1 MAFAVG
7 VDIANLPI
15 MASDTS
21 QQIVALTPTVST
33 PPPVRRLEGVAQS
46 SDRPQS
52 VHPRSGALVR
62 VANRRSGGQPVEPMG
77 SVPDSTEPYRKF
89 AGEVPLPG
97 YTLIQPLGR
106 GGFGE
111 VWKCEAPGGLLKAI
125 KFVKGSDASDPAG
138 GHQLRQEY
146 DAFEQVKAIRHPF
159 LLCLE
164 RVELVGNELVMVMG
178 LADRHIGDRF
188 SECRSAGLPGIPR
201 DELTG
206 YLREAAEALDVISAQ
221 YGLQHLDV
229 KPANLFLTA
238 GHLQVGDYGLVS
250 KLDGGTESGKNRG
263 LTPKY
268 ASPEVLRGGVHTQ
281 SDQYSLALVYQEM
294 LTGCFPYS
302 GRSAQQMMMQHVTAQ
317 PDLSSL
323 PAADC
328 GPVARA
334 LSKSPEQRFASCLD
348 FIDALGSSDARSAR
362 RSSVIAAPNTPR
374 PPAISTAVRLT
385 APANRQ
391 ATGAKGSSITPAPH
405 LGLARPKLQSGEMR
419 SVVPTEKL
427 LGRVAPAPSCTPQT
441 VIDAVVSAAADGRS
455 LTVSS
460 DSVRSADGTWSCRF
474 LTTVDPRL
482 AKIKLELVW
491 EEGGF
496 AMDVR
501 GPNRVVFRKIAPGL
515 RFFGKKEQAG
525 LEVVV
530 DLPENGGNIG
540 EVLACGRIFGE
551 AKSEFLR
558 GAEKSI
564 AGLFAAIS
572 GALNNVQER
581 RRHPRFPAEF
591 PVMLIPLRSDGSLE
605 PPLYGRCID
614 VSAGGLAIQ
623 SPHQLPSKYV
633 YVAFDQIAGTR
644 GLALLVQTI
653 KSRANEGGFRV
664 TGCYRMDL

>member
-1 MAFAVG
+1 MTLAVD
-7 VDIANLPI
+7 VDIVNLPI
-15 MASDTS
+15 MASDAS
-21 QQIVALTPTVST
+21 QQIVALTSTVST

-46 SDRPQS
+46 SDRPRS

-62 VANRRSGGQPVEPMG
+62 VANRRSGGRPVEPTG
-77 SVPDSTEPYRKF
+77 SLPDSTEPYRKF

-138 GHQLRQEY
+138 GHQLRQEC

-178 LADRHIGDRF
+178 LADRHIGERF

-302 GRSAQQMMMQHVTAQ
+302 ARSAQQMMMQHVAGE

-323 PAADC
+323 PAGDRA
-328 GPVARA
+328 PVAKA
-334 LSKSPEQRFASCLD
+334 LAKSPDLRFGSCLD
-348 FIDALGSSDARSAR
+348 FIDALGPIDPRSMR
-362 RSSVIAAPNTPR
+362 RSSAIWTQNRPR
-374 PPAISTAVRLT
+374 ATVESAVVQSSDR
-385 APANRQ
+385 AN
-391 ATGAKGSSITPAPH
+391 H
-405 LGLARPKLQSGEMR
+405 LSPIR
-419 SVVPTEKL
+419 SVVPFDRL
-427 LGRVAPAPSCTPQT
+427 LGREVPTPVDCTAT
-441 VIDAVVSAAADGRS
+441 TLIEAVLASAVHGPVP
-455 LTVSS
+455 TVSS
-460 DSVRSADGTWSCRF
+460 DAIRSATGTWTCRF
-474 LTTVDPRL
+474 LTTVSPRL
-482 AKIKLELVW
+482 AKLKLDLVW
-491 EEGGF
+491 DAGGLT
-496 AMDVR
+496 MDAR
-501 GPNRVVFRKIAPGL
+501 DDTRVVFRKIAPAFSL
-515 RFFGKKEQAG
+515 FGKKQLSG

-530 DLPENGGNIG
+530 ELPENGGEIG
-540 EVLACGRIFGE
+540 EVVASGRIIGSPKADFIQ
-551 AKSEFLR
+551 S
-558 GAEKSI
+558 AERTI
-564 AGLFAAIS
+564 PDLFAEIRAV
-572 GALNNVQER
+572 LNNVPER
-581 RRHPRFPAEF
+581 RKDRRLSADFAVTLVP
-591 PVMLIPLRSDGSLE
+591 IRSDGKLE
-605 PPLYGRCID
+605 SPIKGRCLD
-614 VSAGGLAIQ
+614 VSAGGLAI
-623 SPHQLPSKYV
+623 HTLLQLPSKYV

-664 TGCYRMDL
+664 TGRYRTDL